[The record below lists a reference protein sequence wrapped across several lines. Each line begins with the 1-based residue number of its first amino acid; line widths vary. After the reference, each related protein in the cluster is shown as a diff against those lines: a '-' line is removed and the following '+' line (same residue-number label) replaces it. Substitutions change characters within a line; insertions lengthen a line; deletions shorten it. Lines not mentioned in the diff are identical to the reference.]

1 MNVLSRTRL
10 FAVPLPCC
18 TTCRTNTTHQH
29 PSTAKPK
36 ALKLQTRR
44 DLDATR
50 LHIPEWIKLFCH
62 HISLAEPR
70 KAACAASAS
79 KTRIVCPVSCCR
91 RGTFR
96 IRHPPTGLLMAFD
109 VIKTC
114 LAHPSTTAAE
124 SVANSARI

>member
-1 MNVLSRTRL
+1 MNVLTRTRL

-50 LHIPEWIKLFCH
+50 LHIPEWIKLYCH
-62 HISLAEPR
+62 VIFHWLSRARPHARLARPKLELYALFR
-70 KAACAASAS
+70 AAGAALSEYATS
-79 KTRIVCPVSCCR
+79 RQGCLW
-91 RGTFR
+91 
-96 IRHPPTGLLMAFD
+96 HLM
-109 VIKTC
+109 
-114 LAHPSTTAAE
+114 
-124 SVANSARI
+124 